1 MVEQI
6 SCVLI
11 VVEYDCRIGT
21 KVKPNLKSIITD
33 DIFGLR
39 YFYFWRRYQ
48 LSVSLNEPLCS
59 IGEQAWNMGNMEE
72 GAEEGEPARS
82 ILRQM
87 R

>member
-11 VVEYDCRIGT
+11 VVEYDRGIGT
-21 KVKPNLKSIITD
+21 KVKPNLEN

-39 YFYFWRRYQ
+39 YFWRRYQ

-59 IGEQAWNMGNMEE
+59 IGEQAWYMGHMEE
-72 GAEEGEPARS
+72 GAEEGKPARS
-82 ILRQM
+82 ILRQIK
-87 R
+87 